1 MHRTHCL
8 ESANFFSYTTEMRI
22 LITGG
27 SGFLGHHLCR
37 ALLSAGHELT
47 NIDLKPNVEVKTVI
61 GDIRDEELIDSVM
74 AGQEAVFHLAGLIEA
89 GESVEK
95 PKIYIENNILGTL
108 AVLEAMRK
116 HQVKK
121 FLFSSSAAIYGE
133 PLRTPIQEDDRT
145 IPINPYGVTKLAMEG
160 LVSSYVNSYGMTGV
174 ALRYFNLYG
183 PGENHEPETH
193 AIPRFIQQIS
203 QDDEV
208 TVWGDGSNKRDYI
221 YIDDVVQAHLLA
233 LDLPQGY
240 HYINLSGKNATSV
253 NEIIQMLEEITGKMA
268 QVKNYP
274 LRSGDSQELFADSSK
289 AKQVIGWEAETDIR
303 GGLEKTVEWFSS
315 GKKL

>member
-1 MHRTHCL
+1 
-8 ESANFFSYTTEMRI
+8 MRI
-22 LITGG
+22 LVTGG
-27 SGFLGHHLCR
+27 SGFLGQHLCR

-47 NIDLKPNVEVKTVI
+47 NIDLKPNTEVKTVI
-61 GDIRDEELIDSVM
+61 GDVRDEELIDHVM
-74 AGQEAVFHLAGLIEA
+74 AEQEVVFHLASLIEA

-95 PKIYIENNILGTL
+95 PKIYLENNILGTL
-108 AVLEAMRK
+108 AVLESMRK

-160 LVSSYVNSYGMTGV
+160 LVSSYVSSFGITGV

-193 AIPRFIQQIS
+193 AIPRFIQQIGR
-203 QDDEV
+203 DEEV
-208 TVWGDGSNKRDYI
+208 TVWGDGSNRRDYI
-221 YIDDVVQAHLLA
+221 YIEDVVRAHVLA
-233 LDLPQGY
+233 LSLPQGY
-240 HYINLSGKNATSV
+240 HYMNLSGENATSV
-253 NEIIQMLEEITGKMA
+253 NEIIHMLEEITEKTA
-268 QVKNYP
+268 RVKNYP
-274 LRSGDSQELFADSSK
+274 ARSGDSHELFADSSK

-303 GGLEKTVEWFSS
+303 EGLEKTVEWFLS